1 MNRRTF
7 LGLGLSAAVWPTLG
21 RAALVRPERA
31 RLREL
36 GIVIGELATGPYNAI
51 TDVEG
56 VQVGHLTLIED
67 GGPDFGETSA
77 SSVEPLSRVVRTGV
91 TAIVPRTPSTELR
104 SRPAFAADFT
114 LNGNGELMGVGS
126 MRRTGLLAG
135 PVLFTNTSSVG
146 AVYDGAVEWMLAR
159 DPDLFKSD
167 LQPAPIVGE
176 TWAAFLHDEVGRHVQ
191 PAHAVAALDAVR
203 DGPVAEGCVG
213 GGTGMRAYSFKAGIG
228 TASRKIPCGDQV
240 YTVGVLVQANF
251 GRRPQLR
258 VDGVPVGRE
267 ITDLMPVRGGKSKSM
282 IAAVATDA
290 PLIPIQLQR
299 VCKRVALGM
308 ARTGAISTQGS
319 GDLWLAFSTASP
331 EPPDALAMLSDR
343 WISGLFQG
351 VIEATEEAI
360 LNSLTTA
367 HTMTGRG
374 GNTIHALPLDR
385 LVEIMRAYGRL
396 K

>member
-7 LGLGLSAAVWPTLG
+7 LGLGLGAAAWPRVG
-21 RAALVRPERA
+21 RAAPGYPERA

-36 GIVIGELATGPYNAI
+36 GIVIGELPTGPHNAI
-51 TDVEG
+51 TDVAD
-56 VQVGHLTLIED
+56 VRVGHLTLSEE
-67 GGPDFGETSA
+67 GGP
-77 SSVEPLSRVVRTGV
+77 VHTGV
-91 TAIVPRTPSTELR
+91 TALVPPT
-104 SRPAFAADFT
+104 PAFAADFT

-167 LQPAPIVGE
+167 LQPAPLVGE
-176 TWAAFLHDEVGRHVQ
+176 TWAAFLHDETGRHVQ
-191 PAHAVAALDAVR
+191 PAHAVAALDAAR
-203 DGPVAEGCVG
+203 SGPVQEGCVG

-228 TASRKIPCGDQV
+228 TASRQIPGDSS

-267 ITDLMPVRGGKSKSM
+267 IPELMPERGGKSKSM
-282 IAAVATDA
+282 LAAVATDA
-290 PLIPIQLQR
+290 PLLPSQLQR

-308 ARTGAISTQGS
+308 ARTGAISTHGS
-319 GDLWLAFSTASP
+319 GDLVLAFSVASRD
-331 EPPDALAMLSDR
+331 EMLADR

-351 VIEATEEAI
+351 VVEATEEAI
-360 LNSLTTA
+360 LNALTTA
-367 HTMTGRG
+367 HTLTGRA

-385 LVEIMRAYGRL
+385 LREIMRAHGRL

>member
-1 MNRRTF
+1 MDRRTF
-7 LGLGLSAAVWPTLG
+7 LGLGLGAAAWPALG
-21 RAALVRPERA
+21 RAAPVRPQRV

-36 GIVIGELATGPYNAI
+36 GIVIGELATGPHNAI
-51 TDVEG
+51 TDVGG
-56 VQVGHLTLIED
+56 VQVGHVTLIED
-67 GGPDFGETSA
+67 GGP
-77 SSVEPLSRVVRTGV
+77 VRTGV
-91 TAIVPRTPSTELR
+91 TAIVPRT
-104 SRPAFAADFT
+104 PAFAADFT

-146 AVYDGAVEWMLAR
+146 AVYDGAVEWMLVR

-191 PAHAVAALDAVR
+191 PAHAAAALNAAHS
-203 DGPVAEGCVG
+203 GPVAEGCVG

-228 TASRKIPCGDQV
+228 TASRKIPGGDQF

-282 IAAVATDA
+282 LAAVATDA
-290 PLIPIQLQR
+290 PLIPVQLQR

-308 ARTGAISTQGS
+308 ARTGAISTHGS
-319 GDLWLAFSTASP
+319 GDLVLAFSTASP
-331 EPPDALAMLSDR
+331 TPRDALAMLADR

-351 VIEATEEAI
+351 VVEATEEAI
-360 LNSLTTA
+360 LNALTA
-367 HTMTGRG
+367 AYTMTGRA

-385 LVEIMRAYGRL
+385 LVEVMRTHGRL

>member
-1 MNRRTF
+1 M
-7 LGLGLSAAVWPTLG
+7 W
-21 RAALVRPERA
+21 
-31 RLREL
+31 
-36 GIVIGELATGPYNAI
+36 
-51 TDVEG
+51 
-56 VQVGHLTLIED
+56 TLIEE
-67 GGPDFGETSA
+67 GGP
-77 SSVEPLSRVVRTGV
+77 VRTGV
-91 TAIVPRTPSTELR
+91 TAIVPRT
-104 SRPAFAADFT
+104 PAFAADFT
-114 LNGNGELMGVGS
+114 LNGNGELMGVGFHAPH
-126 MRRTGLLAG
+126 GALLAG

-191 PAHAVAALDAVR
+191 PAHAAAALDAAR

-228 TASRKIPCGDQV
+228 TASRKVPCGDQV

-251 GRRPQLR
+251 GRRPRLR

-267 ITDLMPVRGGKSKSM
+267 ITDLMPARGGGKSKSL

-319 GDLWLAFSTASP
+319 GDLFLAFFHDPLPSRRTRSP
-331 EPPDALAMLSDR
+331 CYLIAGSR
-343 WISGLFQG
+343 VCSKG
-351 VIEATEEAI
+351 
-360 LNSLTTA
+360 
-367 HTMTGRG
+367 
-374 GNTIHALPLDR
+374 
-385 LVEIMRAYGRL
+385 
-396 K
+396 

>member
-1 MNRRTF
+1 MDRRTF
-7 LGLGLSAAVWPTLG
+7 LGWGLGVAAWPALG
-21 RAALVRPERA
+21 RAAPVWPERV

-36 GIVIGELATGPYNAI
+36 GIVIGELATGPHNAI

-56 VQVGHLTLIED
+56 VRVGHLTLIED
-67 GGPDFGETSA
+67 D
-77 SSVEPLSRVVRTGV
+77 RVRTGV
-91 TAIVPRTPSTELR
+91 TAIVSPT
-104 SRPAFAADFT
+104 PAFAADFT

-146 AVYDGAVEWMLAR
+146 AVHDGAVEWMLAR
-159 DPDLFKSD
+159 APDLFESA

-191 PAHAVAALDAVR
+191 PAHAGAALNAAR
-203 DGPVAEGCVG
+203 SGPVAEGCVG

-228 TASRKIPCGDQV
+228 TASRQVPCGDQL

-267 ITDLMPVRGGKSKSM
+267 IPELTPVRGGKSKSM
-282 IAAVATDA
+282 LAAVATDA
-290 PLIPIQLQR
+290 PLIPVQLQR

-308 ARTGAISTQGS
+308 ARTGAISTHGS
-319 GDLWLAFSTASP
+319 GDLVLAFSTASP
-331 EPPDALAMLSDR
+331 GGLFADR

-351 VIEATEEAI
+351 VVEATEEAI
-360 LNSLTTA
+360 LNALTTA
-367 HTMTGRG
+367 YTMTGRA

-385 LVEIMRAYGRL
+385 LLEIMRAYGRL

>member
-7 LGLGLSAAVWPTLG
+7 LGLGLSAAAWPALG
-21 RAALVRPERA
+21 RAAPVRPERA

-36 GIVIGELATGPYNAI
+36 GIIIGELATGPHNAI

-56 VQVGHLTLIED
+56 VQVGHVTLIEE
-67 GGPDFGETSA
+67 GGPDFGEASTVSSA
-77 SSVEPLSRVVRTGV
+77 EPLSRVVRTGV

-176 TWAAFLHDEVGRHVQ
+176 TWAAFLHDEVGRHVR
-191 PAHAVAALDAVR
+191 PEHAVAALDAAR
-203 DGPVAEGCVG
+203 GGPVAEGCVG

-267 ITDLMPVRGGKSKSM
+267 ITDLMPARGGKSKSM

-308 ARTGAISTQGS
+308 ARTGAISTHGS
-319 GDLWLAFSTASP
+319 GDLFLAFSTASP
-331 EPPDALAMLSDR
+331 EPLVAMLSDR
-343 WISGLFQG
+343 WISGVFQG

-385 LVEIMRAYGRL
+385 LLEIMRAYGRL

>member
-1 MNRRTF
+1 MFKHSDMDRRTF
-7 LGLGLSAAVWPTLG
+7 LGLGLSAAAWPALG
-21 RAALVRPERA
+21 RAAPVRSERV

-36 GIVIGELATGPYNAI
+36 GIVIGELATGFHNAI

-56 VQVGHLTLIED
+56 VRVGHLTLIQD
-67 GGPDFGETSA
+67 GGP
-77 SSVEPLSRVVRTGV
+77 VRTGV
-91 TAIVPRTPSTELR
+91 TAIVPRP
-104 SRPAFAADFT
+104 PAFAADFT

-176 TWAAFLHDEVGRHVQ
+176 TWAAFLHDEVGRHLQ
-191 PAHAVAALDAVR
+191 PAHAAAALDAAR
-203 DGPVAEGCVG
+203 GGPVTEGCVG

-228 TASRKIPCGDQV
+228 TASRKIPCGDQL

-267 ITDLMPVRGGKSKSM
+267 IADLMPVRGGKSKSM
-282 IAAVATDA
+282 LAAVATDA

-308 ARTGAISTQGS
+308 ARTGAISTHGS
-319 GDLWLAFSTASP
+319 GDLVLAFSAASSK
-331 EPPDALAMLSDR
+331 PPAALAMLADR

-351 VIEATEEAI
+351 VVEATEEAI
-360 LNSLTTA
+360 LNALTTA
-367 HTMTGRG
+367 YTMTGRA
-374 GNTIHALPLDR
+374 GNIIYALPLDR
-385 LVEIMRAYGRL
+385 LIEIMRSYGRL

>member
-1 MNRRTF
+1 MDRRTF
-7 LGLGLSAAVWPTLG
+7 LGWGLGVAAWPALG
-21 RAALVRPERA
+21 RAAPGRPERV

-36 GIVIGELATGPYNAI
+36 GIVIGELATGPHNAI

-56 VQVGHLTLIED
+56 VRVGHLTLIED
-67 GGPDFGETSA
+67 E
-77 SSVEPLSRVVRTGV
+77 RVRTGV
-91 TAIVPRTPSTELR
+91 TAIVSPT
-104 SRPAFAADFT
+104 PAFAADFT

-159 DPDLFKSD
+159 DPDLFASA

-176 TWAAFLHDEVGRHVQ
+176 TWAAFLHDEAGRHVQ
-191 PAHAVAALDAVR
+191 PAHAAAALDAAR
-203 DGPVAEGCVG
+203 NGPVAEGCVG

-228 TASRKIPCGDQV
+228 TASRQVPCGDQL

-267 ITDLMPVRGGKSKSM
+267 IPERMPVRGGKSKSM
-282 IAAVATDA
+282 LAAVATDA
-290 PLIPIQLQR
+290 PLIPAQLQR
-299 VCKRVALGM
+299 VGKRVALGM
-308 ARTGAISTQGS
+308 ARTGAISTHGS
-319 GDLWLAFSTASP
+319 GDLVLAFSAASP
-331 EPPDALAMLSDR
+331 EGLFADR

-351 VIEATEEAI
+351 VVEATEEAI
-360 LNSLTTA
+360 LNALTTA
-367 HTMTGRG
+367 HTMTGRA

-385 LVEIMRAYGRL
+385 LLEVMRAYGRL

>member
-1 MNRRTF
+1 MDRRTF
-7 LGLGLSAAVWPTLG
+7 LGLGLSAAAWPVLG
-21 RAALVRPERA
+21 CAAPVRSERV

-36 GIVIGELATGPYNAI
+36 GIVIGGLDTGSHNAI

-56 VQVGHLTLIED
+56 VRVGHLTLIEE
-67 GGPDFGETSA
+67 GGP
-77 SSVEPLSRVVRTGV
+77 VRTGV
-91 TAIVPRTPSTELR
+91 TAIVPRT
-104 SRPAFAADFT
+104 PAFAADFT

-135 PVLFTNTSSVG
+135 PILFTNTSSVG
-146 AVYDGAVEWMLAR
+146 AVYDGAVEWMLGR

-176 TWAAFLHDEVGRHVQ
+176 TWAAFLHDETGRHVQ

-203 DGPVAEGCVG
+203 SGPVAEGCVG

-228 TASRKIPCGDQV
+228 TASRKVPCGDQH

-267 ITDLMPVRGGKSKSM
+267 ITDLMPRRGGKSKSM

-290 PLIPIQLQR
+290 PLIPFQLQR

-308 ARTGAISTQGS
+308 ARTGAISTHGS
-319 GDLWLAFSTASP
+319 GDLVIAFSTASP
-331 EPPDALAMLSDR
+331 SAELRTSASSVESSKPEPLDTLAMLSDH

-351 VIEATEEAI
+351 VVEATEEAI

-374 GNTIHALPLDR
+374 GNTIHALSLDR
-385 LVEIMRAYGRL
+385 LLEIMRAYGRL

>member
-7 LGLGLSAAVWPTLG
+7 LGLGLGAVAWPALG
-21 RAALVRPERA
+21 CGAPVRLEQSERV

-36 GIVIGELATGPYNAI
+36 GIVIGALDTGPHNAI

-56 VQVGHLTLIED
+56 VRVGHVTLIEE
-67 GGPDFGETSA
+67 GGP
-77 SSVEPLSRVVRTGV
+77 VRTGV
-91 TAIVPRTPSTELR
+91 TAIVPRT
-104 SRPAFAADFT
+104 PAFAADFT

-146 AVYDGAVEWMLAR
+146 AVYDGAVEWMLAH

-191 PAHAVAALDAVR
+191 PEHAVAALDAAR

-228 TASRKIPCGDQV
+228 TASRKIPCGDQL

-267 ITDLMPVRGGKSKSM
+267 ITDLRPARGGKSKSL

-290 PLIPIQLQR
+290 PLIPFQLQR

-308 ARTGAISTQGS
+308 ARTGAISTHGS
-319 GDLWLAFSTASP
+319 GDLVLAFSTASP
-331 EPPDALAMLSDR
+331 EPSDALAMLSDR
-343 WISGLFQG
+343 WISYLFQG
-351 VIEATEEAI
+351 VVEATEEAI

-385 LVEIMRAYGRL
+385 LLEIMRAYGRL

>member
-7 LGLGLSAAVWPTLG
+7 LGLGLSAAVWPALG
-21 RAALVRPERA
+21 RAAPVRLERV

-36 GIVIGELATGPYNAI
+36 GIVIGDLATGPHNAI

-56 VQVGHLTLIED
+56 VQVGHLTLIEE
-67 GGPDFGETSA
+67 GGP
-77 SSVEPLSRVVRTGV
+77 VRTGV

-176 TWAAFLHDEVGRHVQ
+176 TWAAFLHDEVGRHVR
-191 PAHAVAALDAVR
+191 PEHAVAALDAVR

-228 TASRKIPCGDQV
+228 TASRKIPCGDRV

-251 GRRPQLR
+251 GRRPRLR

-267 ITDLMPVRGGKSKSM
+267 ITDLMPARGGKSKSM

-319 GDLWLAFSTASP
+319 GDLWLAFSTAST

>member
-1 MNRRTF
+1 MSKRSDMDRRAF
-7 LGLGLSAAVWPTLG
+7 LGLGLGAAAWPALG
-21 RAALVRPERA
+21 RAAPVRPGRA

-36 GIVIGELATGPYNAI
+36 GIVIGELTPGPHNAI
-51 TDVEG
+51 TDVAG
-56 VQVGHLTLIED
+56 VKVGHQTLIQD
-67 GGPDFGETSA
+67 GGP
-77 SSVEPLSRVVRTGV
+77 VRTGV
-91 TAIVPRTPSTELR
+91 TAIVPPA
-104 SRPAFAADFT
+104 PAFAADFT
-114 LNGNGELMGVGS
+114 LNGNGELLGVGS
-126 MRRTGLLAG
+126 MRRTGWLAG

-146 AVYDGAVEWMLAR
+146 SVYDGAVEWMLAR
-159 DPDLFKSD
+159 DPNLFKSD

-203 DGPVAEGCVG
+203 GGPVVEGCVG

-228 TASRKIPCGDQV
+228 TASRQVPGGDSL

-267 ITDLMPVRGGKSKSM
+267 ITDLMPARGGKSKSM
-282 IAAVATDA
+282 LASVATDA
-290 PLIPIQLQR
+290 PLLPIQLQR

-308 ARTGAISTQGS
+308 ARTGAISTHGS
-319 GDLWLAFSTASP
+319 GDLALAFSTVAP
-331 EPPDALAMLSDR
+331 GAVLADR

-351 VIEATEEAI
+351 VVEATEEAI
-360 LNSLTTA
+360 LNALTTA
-367 HTMTGRG
+367 TTMTGRAG
-374 GNTIHALPLDR
+374 HTIHALPLDR
-385 LVEIMRAYGRL
+385 LLEIMRAYGRL

>member
-1 MNRRTF
+1 M
-7 LGLGLSAAVWPTLG
+7 
-21 RAALVRPERA
+21 
-31 RLREL
+31 
-36 GIVIGELATGPYNAI
+36 
-51 TDVEG
+51 
-56 VQVGHLTLIED
+56 
-67 GGPDFGETSA
+67 GGP
-77 SSVEPLSRVVRTGV
+77 VCTGV

-176 TWAAFLHDEVGRHVQ
+176 TWAAFLHDEVGRHVR
-191 PAHAVAALDAVR
+191 PEHAIAALDAAR
-203 DGPVAEGCVG
+203 GGPVAEGCVG

-267 ITDLMPVRGGKSKSM
+267 ITDLMPARGGKSKSM

-308 ARTGAISTQGS
+308 ARTGRDFHSRQRRS
-319 GDLWLAFSTASP
+319 LAGVFHGLSRAAGY
-331 EPPDALAMLSDR
+331 ALAMLS
-343 WISGLFQG
+343 
-351 VIEATEEAI
+351 
-360 LNSLTTA
+360 
-367 HTMTGRG
+367 
-374 GNTIHALPLDR
+374 
-385 LVEIMRAYGRL
+385 
-396 K
+396 